1 MHWTDGVPRGA
12 WCLHHLGARHVHRL
26 RSHWKHGFDRR
37 RAPPRRRQGRAR
49 RRAPPRQASRLRELG
64 AEIVAGD
71 VTDRALVARAL
82 DGAEG
87 AYLLAPPDPASPDL
101 LRKNR
106 GIVDNY
112 VAALDRAKT
121 PHAVFLS
128 SVGAQLSSGTGPSLF
143 SHYGETTL
151 ARVRG
156 ARFTFVRAPFFMENL
171 LGNAPPMKAA
181 GVLPVFGGG
190 EGHPFPMIT
199 ARDVGEAAAAALL
212 DPPATTQWIELRG
225 PRDYSYTD
233 AAAIASEILGR
244 RVSVTVLPLDA
255 IVPTLVGAGFSE
267 NVAGLLR
274 ELNEA
279 IARGIIQYEGKG
291 RTVRGTVEPADVLRA
306 GLA

>member
-1 MHWTDGVPRGA
+1 MFTVFGA
-12 WCLHHLGARHVHRL
+12 TGNTGSIVAERLLAAGKAVRAVARHPE
-26 RSHWKHGFDRR
+26 K
-37 RAPPRRRQGRAR
+37 AA
-49 RRAPPRQASRLRELG
+49 RLRERG
-64 AEIVAGD
+64 AEIIAGD

-82 DGAEG
+82 EGAEG

-101 LRKNR
+101 LAKNR

-112 VAALDRAKT
+112 LEAIARAEV

-128 SVGAQLSSGTGPSLF
+128 SVGAQLSSGTGPSVF

-151 ARVRG
+151 VRARATRLS
-156 ARFTFVRAPFFMENL
+156 FVRAPFFMENL
-171 LGNAPPMKAA
+171 LGNAQPMKAA

-190 EGHPFPMIT
+190 EAHPFPMIA
-199 ARDVGEAAAAALL
+199 ARDIGETAAAALL
-212 DPPATTQWIELRG
+212 DPPAATQWIELRG
-225 PRDYSYTD
+225 PRDYSYAD

-244 RVSVTVLPLDA
+244 PVRVTVLPLDA
-255 IVPTLVGAGFSE
+255 IVPTLTKVGFSE
-267 NVAGLLR
+267 NVAGLFR

-291 RTVRGTVEPADVLRA
+291 RTVRGTVELIDVLRA